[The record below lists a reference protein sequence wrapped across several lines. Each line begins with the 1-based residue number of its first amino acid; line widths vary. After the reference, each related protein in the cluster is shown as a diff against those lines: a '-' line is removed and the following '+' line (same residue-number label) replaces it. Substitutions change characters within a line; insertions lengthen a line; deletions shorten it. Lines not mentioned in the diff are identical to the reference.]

1 MNRTVLI
8 TGASSGIGLELK
20 KYFLSKNDK
29 VFDLSLSSEELPCD
43 ITDKTSLDTTF
54 QKLKD
59 KKFDILINCAGRGLS
74 GAVELVSE
82 EEIRKQFDIN
92 FFGLVDVIKR
102 ALPQM
107 KEKSKIINISSTCA
121 LFPLPFRSY
130 YCASKAAVSMI
141 TDGLRMELKNTQIQV
156 AAICPGEV
164 KTNFTKNRVKVFQTN
179 ERYGDSIEKS
189 TKYVDSHENKR
200 MPVEYAVKKMV
211 QFIEKKKLKPQKII
225 GKQKFLY
232 FVQRLVPKSWF
243 IKVTQKLFVK

>member
-43 ITDKTSLDTTF
+43 ITNKTSLDTTF

-59 KKFDILINCAGRGLS
+59 EKFDILINCAGRGLS

-164 KTNFTKNRVKVFQTN
+164 KTNFTKNRVKVFKTN

>member
-1 MNRTVLI
+1 MNRTILI

-29 VFDLSLSSEELPCD
+29 VLDLSLTSDEFPCD

-54 QKLKD
+54 EKLKNER
-59 KKFDILINCAGRGLS
+59 FDILINCAGRGLS

-92 FFGLVDVIKR
+92 FFGLVDVIKKS
-102 ALPQM
+102 LPLM

-130 YCASKAAVSMI
+130 YCASKSAVSMI

>member
-1 MNRTVLI
+1 MNRSVLI

-59 KKFDILINCAGRGLS
+59 EKFDILINCAGRGLS
-74 GAVELVSE
+74 GAVELVNE